1 MYILDNKSYD
11 DCKSEYTKQTFTKG
25 GKIFFSFLLIEYL
38 FPLFLNFTY
47 TFDKPVLYR
56 MPIHS
61 PIILVKILL
70 LIFVS
75 IISLLI
81 TRYTP
86 TVILKKKCSIKPLPK
101 WFIVLF
107 SLIAIVAGLMLH
119 INGFVQWR
127 YTTPMSSSP
136 IILFAAILQDIM
148 PILIFWVIITDHQ
161 FILSRSMPDML
172 IKGILLFATISLFN
186 GIGAVFTSILF
197 ALFLIAPKYALE
209 LLFTN
214 PANEKRILKYIK
226 LLFLLTFI
234 LLILITFFLRLG
246 EYAKTGVKHKV
257 TDNLLYAKYFNFDYL
272 LSRHS
277 THLYALAGSI
287 EDGANIKNLNIII
300 NTFVYRLKLLTGTH
314 HKTNKEEIDSLNK
327 VSLHQFTLHKQTNPR
342 EGTSPGLLAS
352 FTMTLPFPFAI
363 FATFLAT
370 FILVK
375 FLDYILYAQKPFS
388 WIGALIFA
396 YIPIKYF
403 TDSPF
408 DNLPPGPHYFFFL
421 FILLAS
427 LRRKKFN

>member
-1 MYILDNKSYD
+1 MYILDNKLHD
-11 DCKSEYTKQTFTKG
+11 DCNHSYTKQRFTKG
-25 GKIFFSFLLIEYL
+25 GKIFFAFLLIEYL
-38 FPLFLNFTY
+38 LPIFFNLIHIIDRPI
-47 TFDKPVLYR
+47 YR
-56 MPIHS
+56 LPIHS
-61 PIILVKILL
+61 PIVLVKILS
-70 LIFVS
+70 LIVVS

-86 TVILKKKCSIKPLPK
+86 TVTLKKKSSIKPLPK

-107 SLIAIVAGLMLH
+107 SLLAIVAGLLLY

-127 YTTPMSSSP
+127 YTTPMFSSP

-148 PILIFWVIITDHQ
+148 PILIFWIIITDHQ

-172 IKGILLFATISLFN
+172 IKGTLLFATISLLN
-186 GIGAVFTSILF
+186 GMGAIFISILF
-197 ALFLIAPKYALE
+197 ALFFIAPQSALE
-209 LLFTN
+209 LLFIN
-214 PANEKRILKYIK
+214 PAKEKRKLKYVK

-234 LLILITFFLRLG
+234 TLIMAPFFLSLG
-246 EYAKTGVKHKV
+246 EYAKTGEKHEV
-257 TDNLLYAKYFNFDYL
+257 TDKLIFKKYFNFDYL
-272 LSRHS
+272 LGRHS
-277 THLYALAGSI
+277 THLSALASSI
-287 EDGANIKNLNIII
+287 EDGANIKNLSIPIS
-300 NTFVYRLKLLTGTH
+300 TFVYRLKLLTGTH
-314 HKTNKEEIDSLNK
+314 HTTNKEEVDSLNK
-327 VSLHQFTLHKQTNPR
+327 VSLHQFTLHEKTNPR
-342 EGTSPGLLAS
+342 EGSSPGLLAS

-375 FLDYILYAQKPFS
+375 FLDYILYAEKPFS
-388 WIGALIFA
+388 WIGAFIFA
-396 YIPIKYF
+396 YIPLKYF